1 MESNEGR
8 ADMFVNSFI
17 NGTSWEDEVTS
28 IDRIAKL
35 TKAETVDFANK
46 YLKNDNYAAIYKK
59 QGKDPN
65 EKKMTKPEITPIVSN
80 RDTASAFLTEI
91 APFNQ

>member
-1 MESNEGR
+1 MLQANINNFKLYQIQNMESNEGR

-35 TKAETVDFANK
+35 TKAEIVDFANK

-65 EKKMTKPEITPIVSN
+65 EKKMTYWN
-80 RDTASAFLTEI
+80 TE
-91 APFNQ
+91 